1 MKKYFILFVYV
12 LSILVYG
19 QQDST
24 KAWKLNGIL
33 SVNGSQV
40 ALENWVGGGEN
51 AISIANLASIRAN
64 YKKEKTTWDNS
75 LDLAYGLLKQ
85 GDKEFRKTDDKIDL
99 TSKYGHQAFHE
110 HLFYSAFFNFK
121 TQFAPGYKYTD
132 SSRTLISRFMAPGYA
147 LLAIGMDYK
156 PSQNFSV
163 FLSPVTCKAT
173 FVFDQ
178 DLADAGGFGVKKA
191 EFVNTNG
198 QVVQE
203 KKGENYRIE
212 GGAYFI
218 LKAKYEVMKN
228 VTAQTRLDLF
238 SNYFAGDPSVL
249 DVNWETLIDM
259 KINKYISASIATHL
273 IYDQDIKV
281 PVYEKVNGKKVQ
293 KGEGPRVQFKEVF
306 ALGFSYKF

>member
-1 MKKYFILFVYV
+1 MQKYFILFINCIIAVAYA
-12 LSILVYG
+12 
-19 QQDST
+19 QKDST
-24 KAWKLNGIL
+24 WKFNGIL

-40 ALENWVGGGEN
+40 ALENWVSGGEN
-51 AISIANLASIRAN
+51 AISVANLLNISAN
-64 YKKEKTTWDNS
+64 YKKNKTTWDNS

-99 TSKYGHQAFHE
+99 TSKYGRQAFHQ

-121 TQFAPGYKYTD
+121 TQFAPGYTYTD
-132 SSRTLISRFMAPGYA
+132 SSRTLISRFMAPAYS

-156 PSQNFSV
+156 PNEHLSI

-191 EFVNTNG
+191 EFINSNG
-198 QVVQE
+198 QIVQE

-228 VTAQTRLDLF
+228 ITAQTRLDLF

-249 DVNWETLIDM
+249 DVNWESLIAM
-259 KINKYISASIATHL
+259 KVNKYISASVSTHL

-281 PVYEKVNGKKVQ
+281 PVYEKINGKKVQ
-293 KGEGPRVQFKEVF
+293 KGEGPRVQFKEVL
-306 ALGFSYKF
+306 AIGFSYKF

>member
-1 MKKYFILFVYV
+1 MKKYLIVLINFIFVC
-12 LSILVYG
+12 VYS
-19 QQDST
+19 QQDTT
-24 KAWKLNGIL
+24 KAWKLNGVL

-40 ALENWVGGGEN
+40 ALENWVSGGEN
-51 AISIANLASIRAN
+51 AISVANLASIRAN
-64 YKKEKTTWDNS
+64 YKKNKTTWDNT

-85 GDKEFRKTDDKIDL
+85 ADREFRKTDDKIDL
-99 TSKYGHQAFHE
+99 TSKYGRQAFHQ

-132 SSRTLISRFMAPGYA
+132 TSRTLISRFMAPAYS
-147 LLAIGMDYK
+147 LLAVGMDYK
-156 PSQNFSV
+156 PNPYFSV
-163 FLSPVTCKAT
+163 FLSPATCKVT
-173 FVFDQ
+173 FVLDQ
-178 DLADAGGFGVKKA
+178 KLADAGGFGVKKA
-191 EFVNTNG
+191 EFINSNG
-198 QVVQE
+198 QIIQE

-218 LKAKYEVMKN
+218 LNAKYEVMKN
-228 VTAQTRLDLF
+228 VTTQTRLDLF

-249 DVNWETLIDM
+249 DVNWESLISM
-259 KINKYISASIATHL
+259 KVNKYISASIATHL

>member
-1 MKKYFILFVYV
+1 MKKYFIVFINLITTLIYA
-12 LSILVYG
+12 
-19 QQDST
+19 QKDS
-24 KAWKLNGIL
+24 AWKLSGVL

-40 ALENWVGGGEN
+40 ALENWVSGGEN
-51 AISIANLASIRAN
+51 AISVANLGSIRAS

-75 LDLAYGLLKQ
+75 LDIAYGLVKQ

-99 TSKYGHQAFHE
+99 TSKYGRQAFHQ

-132 SSRTLISRFMAPGYA
+132 SSRTLISRFMAPAYS
-147 LLAIGMDYK
+147 LLALGMDYK
-156 PSQNFSV
+156 PNEHFSI
-163 FLSPVTCKAT
+163 FLSPITCKAT

-178 DLADAGGFGVKKA
+178 NLADAGGFGVKKA
-191 EFVNTNG
+191 EFINSNG

-249 DVNWETLIDM
+249 DVNWESLIAM
-259 KINKYISASIATHL
+259 KVNKYISASIATHL

-293 KGEGPRVQFKEVF
+293 KGEGPRVQFKEVL
-306 ALGFSYKF
+306 AVGFSYKF